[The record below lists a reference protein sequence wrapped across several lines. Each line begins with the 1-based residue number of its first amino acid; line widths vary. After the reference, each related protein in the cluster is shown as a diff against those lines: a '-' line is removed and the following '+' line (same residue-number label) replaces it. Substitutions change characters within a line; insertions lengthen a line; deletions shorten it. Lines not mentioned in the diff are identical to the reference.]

1 MMIHKLTEIV
11 VCNSDRLFSWV
22 ESEHCFPSH
31 GPQQKVIDC
40 TYAKT
45 LLKNEIEQMSIWP
58 DHENSAHHGCISTQT
73 MQCTGEDV

>member
-1 MMIHKLTEIV
+1 METTGNKDLLTPKTATACMMIHKLTEIV

-45 LLKNEIEQMSIWP
+45 LLKNEIEQMSI
-58 DHENSAHHGCISTQT
+58 
-73 MQCTGEDV
+73 